1 MNMSPPPDDFA
12 THILIV
18 DDDPDLRSLIAEF
31 LDTHGYHTDSA
42 ADPQGMREM
51 MEQRQYDLI
60 ILDVMM
66 PREDGFSALRHL
78 QHDVAPPVIMLSAA
92 AGDIDR
98 IIGLEM
104 GAEDYLAKPCNP
116 RELLARIRTV
126 LRRRAGQTAAVG
138 RSAMPGAAMSGAAG
152 AMAPAGRLGF
162 AGWTIDPL
170 GRTLI
175 DSQRQVVTLSDGEF
189 RLMRIFVEHP
199 RQVLSRDQLHEHA
212 VDGAHYDRVIDVQV
226 SRLRRKLAGHEGG
239 EELIRTVHR
248 EGYMFVPVVQPL

>member
-1 MNMSPPPDDFA
+1 MNMPPPPDDFA

-18 DDDPDLRSLIAEF
+18 DDDPELRSLIAEF

-42 ADPQGMREM
+42 ADPQEMREM

-66 PREDGFSALRHL
+66 PREDGFSVLRHL
-78 QHDVAPPVIMLSAA
+78 RHDVAPPVIMLSAA
-92 AGDIDR
+92 AGDVDR

-138 RSAMPGAAMSGAAG
+138 RAMPPGIPAP
-152 AMAPAGRLGF
+152 PAGGFGF
-162 AGWTIDPL
+162 AGWTFDPL
-170 GRTLI
+170 GRTLL
-175 DSQRQVVTLSDGEF
+175 DPRRTVVALSDGEF

-212 VDGAHYDRVIDVQV
+212 VDGAHYDRAIDVQV

-239 EELIRTVHR
+239 AELIRTVHR